1 MPLPLLKESG
11 IRRMFRDRRL
21 LILLLV
27 ILANLIGFGIIIP
40 FLPLYAT
47 RLGASPWQVGWL
59 FASYSIAQMLA
70 SPFLGELS
78 DRYGRRWVLMAS
90 LWTTTLSFVILAL
103 ADRLWMLFAARIID
117 GLGGASIPTVRAYIG
132 DVTEPQDRARAY
144 GLLGAS
150 FGVGLVL
157 GPALSGLLAHGGPS
171 LPAWGA
177 AVLSFVALVAT
188 WLWLPETVHRTRAR
202 TAYAWSEFRQVFRQP
217 VVGYLLITDF
227 LYWNASTAYQ
237 TTFPLFGQAR
247 FHLSVSQVGY
257 LFALIGALGILMQLY
272 LVGPIVRRIGERA
285 ALTYGFVLMGLGLVG
300 IGFTHRLGTFVAWIV
315 PTALGASLGLPSL
328 IALISH
334 TGGPEYQGRI
344 QGVSSS
350 LESLARI
357 AGPVWG
363 NGLFQ
368 WVGPGAPYVSAGL
381 LTLATGVWAGYRLAA
396 RVEGAGRWVAGRL
409 GR

>member
-1 MPLPLLKESG
+1 
-11 IRRMFRDRRL
+11 MFRDRRL
-21 LILLLV
+21 LILFLI
-27 ILANLIGFGIIIP
+27 ILSHLIGFGIIIP

-78 DRYGRRWVLMAS
+78 DRYGRRPILMAS
-90 LWTTTLSFVILAL
+90 LWTTALSFVILAL
-103 ADRLWMLFAARIID
+103 ADRLWLLFAARIID

-144 GLLGAS
+144 GLLGAA
-150 FGVGLVL
+150 FGIALVL
-157 GPALSGLLAHGGPS
+157 GPALSGLLAHWGPAV
-171 LPAWGA
+171 PAWGA
-177 AVLSFVALVAT
+177 AVLSLGALGAT
-188 WLWLPETVHRTRAR
+188 WLWLPETVHRASAR
-202 TAYAWSEFRQVFRQP
+202 MTYRWSDLGQVLRQP

-247 FHLSVSQVGY
+247 FHLNVSQVGY

-300 IGFTHRLGTFVAWIV
+300 IGFTHRLGTFVAWV
-315 PTALGASLGLPSL
+315 FPTALGASLGLPSL
-328 IALISH
+328 IALISQ
-334 TGGPEYQGRI
+334 TGAPENQGRI

-368 WVGPGAPYVSAGL
+368 WVGPGAPYASAGL
-381 LTLATGVWAGYRLAA
+381 LMLATGTWAGYVLAA
-396 RVEGAGRWVAGRL
+396 RWRGVGRWALRQL
-409 GR
+409 GGKAMRQ

>member
-1 MPLPLLKESG
+1 ML
-11 IRRMFRDRRL
+11 RDRRL
-21 LILLLV
+21 LILFLV
-27 ILANLIGFGIIIP
+27 ILAHLIGFGIIIP

-59 FASYSIAQMLA
+59 FASYSIAQMVA
-70 SPFLGELS
+70 SPFLGDLS
-78 DRYGRRWVLMAS
+78 DRYGRRPVLMAS
-90 LWTTTLSFVILAL
+90 LWTTALSFVILAL
-103 ADRLWMLFAARIID
+103 ADRLWLLFVARCID

-150 FGVGLVL
+150 FGVALVL
-157 GPALSGLLAHGGPS
+157 GPALGGFLAHWGPTV
-171 LPAWGA
+171 PAWGA
-177 AVLSFVALVAT
+177 AVLSLVALGAT
-188 WLWLPETVHRTRAR
+188 GLWLPETVHRASAR
-202 TAYAWSEFRQVFRQP
+202 TVYAWRDLGRVLRQP
-217 VVGYLLITDF
+217 VVGYLLVTDF

-237 TTFPLFGQAR
+237 TTFPLFGRAR
-247 FHLSVSQVGY
+247 FHLNVSQVGY

-272 LVGPIVRRIGERA
+272 LVGPVVRRIGERA
-285 ALTYGFVLMGLGLVG
+285 ALTLGFALMGLGLAG
-300 IGFTHRLGTFVAWIV
+300 IGLTERFGVFIAWIF

-328 IALISH
+328 IALISQ
-334 TGGPEYQGRI
+334 TGTPEHQGRV
-344 QGVSSS
+344 QGVASS

-381 LTLATGVWAGYRLAA
+381 LMLATGAWAGHVLAA
-396 RVEGAGRWVAGRL
+396 RVRGVGRWASRQVGR
-409 GR
+409 

>member
-1 MPLPLLKESG
+1 ML
-11 IRRMFRDRRL
+11 RDRRL

-27 ILANLIGFGIIIP
+27 ILSNLIGFGIIIP

-59 FASYSIAQMLA
+59 FASYSIAQMVA
-70 SPFLGELS
+70 APFLGELS
-78 DRYGRRWVLMAS
+78 DRYGRRPILMAS

-117 GLGGASIPTVRAYIG
+117 GLGGANIPTVRAYIG

-150 FGVGLVL
+150 FGVALVL
-157 GPALSGLLAHGGPS
+157 GPALSGLLAHWGPAV
-171 LPAWGA
+171 PAWGA
-177 AVLSFVALVAT
+177 AVLSGVALGAT
-188 WLWLPETVHRTRAR
+188 WLWLPETVHRASAR
-202 TAYAWSEFRQVFRQP
+202 TAYTWADFRQVLRQP

-247 FHLSVSQVGY
+247 FHLNVSQVGY

-300 IGFTHRLGTFVAWIV
+300 IGFTHRLGSFVAWIF

-328 IALISH
+328 IALISQAG
-334 TGGPEYQGRI
+334 TSENQGRI
-344 QGVSSS
+344 QGVASS

-381 LTLATGVWAGYRLAA
+381 LMLATGAWAGYGLAVRLG
-396 RVEGAGRWVAGRL
+396 GAGRRVVRPAGE
-409 GR
+409 